1 MSIPQYSSSRPVQA
15 ALHRIKNPPTGIR
28 YEHHVSTWAGTM
40 LKKVFHSDDYTMSSE
55 VIDPHEKSKPDFLI
69 EKLTDQ
75 DKLVRHL
82 YVELKKVGGDHF
94 EKALD
99 QATKHIRATIEE
111 ESDTVKECF
120 VVVQRGL
127 DIGFFE
133 YHARQEDLEGI
144 PNFRGC
150 VSLTQVYR
158 TDEDMPYTD
167 EDIMTDQDT
176 QNYDPMD
183 KIDQS
188 LQRYIKFDEQY
199 RRIIVSTT
207 LDGLK
212 QLSFGD
218 YRGKNADLLQ
228 ILNDARLYT
237 VPCVLNIEQ
246 HQELIDYL
254 FHYMSLQTPRIIIPN
269 P

>member
-1 MSIPQYSSSRPVQA
+1 MQA
-15 ALHRIKNPPTGIR
+15 ALHRIKNPPTYIR

-40 LKKVFHSDDYTMSSE
+40 LKKVFHLDDYTMSCE
-55 VIDPHEKSKPDFLI
+55 VIDPHEDSKPDFLI
-69 EKLTDQ
+69 EKLTHQ
-75 DKLVRHL
+75 NKLVRHL
-82 YVELKKVGGDHF
+82 YVEQKKVGGDHF

-133 YHARQEDLEGI
+133 YHARQEDLEDI

-150 VSLTQVYR
+150 VSLIQAFV

-167 EDIMTDQDT
+167 EDIMSDEHT

-183 KIDQS
+183 KIVQS
-188 LQRYIKFDEQY
+188 LQRYVKFDDQY

-207 LDGLK
+207 LEGLK
-212 QLSFGD
+212 QLSFLLASTEA
-218 YRGKNADLLQ
+218 KNQSCFELGMTPDCTPFPVCSTLS
-228 ILNDARLYT
+228 
-237 VPCVLNIEQ
+237 NIKC
-246 HQELIDYL
+246 
-254 FHYMSLQTPRIIIPN
+254 
-269 P
+269 